1 MAVVVLLGAGASFGS
16 VDAHFGDSVK
26 RRTPPL
32 ALKLFSELEAW
43 DGHFH
48 DIPEPIKDRCD
59 A

>member
-43 DGHFH
+43 DGASMTSQN
-48 DIPEPIKDRCD
+48 P
-59 A
+59 